1 MRRGGLTRA
10 KRGASMRRG
19 AVLLE
24 LLVALAIFIVG
35 ATTLLAV
42 FGDVAASVARD
53 STTALAVDLARTRM
67 SEIEAGLISPEDLRP
82 DAGAREVGDGLV
94 AEAVI
99 SRSGFPGLSLV
110 EIRVTEGP
118 ERELRYALR
127 QLMAMP
133 RLRGAG
139 DDREPE
145 LDLDRTLEGAP

>member
-1 MRRGGLTRA
+1 M
-10 KRGASMRRG
+10 KRG

-24 LLVALAIFIVG
+24 LLVALAIFIVA
-35 ATTLLAV
+35 ATTLLAA

-82 DAGAREVGDGLV
+82 ETGARDVGDGLV

-99 SRSGFPGLSLV
+99 TRSGFPDLSLV

-118 ERELRYALR
+118 ERELRYVLR
-127 QLMAMP
+127 QLVALP
-133 RLRGAG
+133 RLGG
-139 DDREPE
+139 VGREPDQ
-145 LDLDRTLEGAP
+145 DLDFEVTP